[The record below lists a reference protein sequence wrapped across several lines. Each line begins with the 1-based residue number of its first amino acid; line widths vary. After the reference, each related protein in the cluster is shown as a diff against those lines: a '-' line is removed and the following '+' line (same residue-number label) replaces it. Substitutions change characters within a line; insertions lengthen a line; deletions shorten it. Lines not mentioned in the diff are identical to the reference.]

1 MRFECKKISI
11 NDEALGCQVIFSEKA
26 DAGIYPENMSLQ
38 EMIESRD
45 KYLLLQ
51 RFYPEDEYD
60 KDICYMETHDQDFS
74 GHFKDYEMVLSKS
87 KFELV
92 MQKGHI
98 EISINPKKKEFEDL
112 KKILLLLSI
121 AGGKLI
127 INE

>member
-1 MRFECKKISI
+1 MKFECKKISI

-60 KDICYMETHDQDFS
+60 RDTCYMETHDQGVC
-74 GHFKDYEMVLSKS
+74 GHLKKYEMVLSKN
-87 KFELV
+87 KFELIL
-92 MQKGHI
+92 QKDHI
-98 EISINPKKKEFEDL
+98 EISISPKKKEFEDL
-112 KKILLLLSI
+112 KKILLILAI
-121 AGGKLI
+121 AEGKLI

>member
-1 MRFECKKISI
+1 MKFECNKISI

-60 KDICYMETHDQDFS
+60 RDTCYMETHDQGVC
-74 GHFKDYEMVLSKS
+74 GHLKKYEMVLSKN
-87 KFELV
+87 KFELIL
-92 MQKGHI
+92 QKGHI
-98 EISINPKKKEFEDL
+98 EISISPKEKEFEDL
-112 KKILLLLSI
+112 KKILLILAI
-121 AGGKLI
+121 AEGKLI